1 MTLSALLS
9 VFRRRPWRLV
19 LLGLVTVLVW
29 CAHYD
34 RWSWAAWQLPTDYEG
49 DAPEVLAEIRAA
61 SEGAIGPLQPKVV
74 DRLGA
79 PFGAHWNGYPTPE
92 KPLLGLLGGL
102 ARRFGVFAAAN
113 FGMVLAQVLAALSFF
128 GVARWL
134 RCRWEWAFA
143 GALLFAFSYHTF
155 HRGLAHFFVAISW
168 TVPLGVLAA
177 GLVARSRRL
186 GWGRPTAWFCLA
198 TAAVLGAGNPYNLF
212 FWLQLMGWALLF
224 QWVGGKRRENL
235 AIGLAAMAVAVATF
249 FLANIEYWIHVQEPE
264 ALPLVTRNYA
274 GTEMYALKPME
285 MLIPPIF
292 HRWDAVAFLGQR
304 YVRWSIWRG
313 EVFFPYLGLVGI
325 AGLLLL
331 LAGAVRRLLQGRRVP
346 GAAMSVGW
354 LVVYATVGGITNLVA
369 LMMEVQVFRA
379 TNRVAIFVSAIVLLY
394 LMRRLSG
401 WTAAWPAGW
410 RLGLAAGLG
419 GFGLLDQIP
428 RAVPAADRAE
438 IAARVASDLDL
449 GRRMEAALGP
459 HALVFQLPVMG
470 FPEVVPPGKLSDYE
484 LFRPYL
490 TTETLRFSYGAAKF
504 RARSRWQRDLENV
517 PPATLVKRLESYGF
531 AAIHLN
537 RKGYEDRADQL
548 LRELAGLGYEK
559 RIEGARGHQVV
570 IPLRPVPLPKWPLG
584 RSLTFGQGWH
594 PRAPDGVRWA
604 NDDAVIS
611 YHNPYPV
618 PLPVELKLVLEGIDR
633 RRVTL
638 AWEEKVVRTFE
649 IGRGERTPVQLDR
662 FELQPGV
669 NHFYLTSDRAAVR
682 LGSGRYQLRTFGL
695 RESGIRAVGAPP
707 RRSDPAQ

>member
-1 MTLSALLS
+1 MLRPEESSTVRWPSWRPLLLVLCTALL
-9 VFRRRPWRLV
+9 
-19 LLGLVTVLVW
+19 W

-34 RWSWAAWQLPTDYEG
+34 RWTWAAWQTPTDYEG
-49 DAPEVLAEIRAA
+49 DAPEVLAEIKAA
-61 SEGAIGPLQPKVV
+61 AEGAMGPLQPKVV

-79 PFGAHWNGYPTPE
+79 PFGAHWNGYPTPD
-92 KPLLGLLGGL
+92 KPLLWLLGAL
-102 ARRFGVFAAAN
+102 AQVIGVFAAAN
-113 FGMVLAQVLAALSFF
+113 IGMVLAQVMAAVAFY

-143 GALLFAFSYHTF
+143 GALLFAFTYHTF
-155 HRGLAHFFVAISW
+155 HRGLAHFSVAITW
-168 TVPLGVLAA
+168 TVPLGLLAV

-186 GWGRPTAWFCLA
+186 AWNRPATWLCLG
-198 TAAVLGAGNPYNLF
+198 TAAALGVSNPYNLF
-212 FWLQLMGWALLF
+212 FWLQLMTWALLA
-224 QWVGGKRRENL
+224 QLLGEKRRENL
-235 AIGLAAMAVAVATF
+235 QVGLLAMAVGVATF

-264 ALPLVTRNYA
+264 GLPLVARNYA

-331 LAGAVRRLLQGRRVP
+331 LAGTVRRMLQGRRLSGP
-346 GAAMSVGW
+346 ALSVGW
-354 LVVYATVGGITNLVA
+354 LVAYATVGGVTNVVA

-379 TNRVAIFVSAIVLLY
+379 TNRVAIFISAVVLLF
-394 LMRRLSG
+394 LMRRLSL
-401 WTAAWPAGW
+401 WSAPWPAAG
-410 RLGLAAGLG
+410 RFGLAAGLAA
-419 GFGLLDQIP
+419 FGLLDQIP
-428 RAVPAADRAE
+428 RAAPAADRAE
-438 IAARVASDLDL
+438 IAARVASDLKL
-449 GRRMEAALGP
+449 GREMEAALGP
-459 HALVFQLPVMG
+459 HAMVFQLPVMG
-470 FPEVVPPGKLSDYE
+470 FPEVAPPGKLSDYE

-490 TTETLRFSYGAAKF
+490 TTDTLHFSYGAAKF

-537 RKGYEDRADQL
+537 RKGYEDRADKL
-548 LRELAGLGYEK
+548 LRELTALGYEQ
-559 RIEGARGHQVV
+559 RIEGTRGHQVV

-604 NDDAVIS
+604 NGDAVIS

-618 PLPVELKLVLEGIDR
+618 PVPVELKLVLEGIDR

-638 AWEEKVVRTFE
+638 AWEDNVIRTIE
-649 IGRGERTPVQLDR
+649 LGPGERTPVQ
-662 FELQPGV
+662 FERLELRPGV
-669 NHFYLTSDRAAVR
+669 NRFFLSSDEDAVR

-695 RESGIRAVGAPP
+695 RESGIKTVGVPP
-707 RRSDPAQ
+707 QRSEPAQ